1 MAFSYTGCSFTVLP
15 AGEGTVTT
23 WYPTN
28 DFGGCDKSSSLSILA
43 DASRINIMA
52 IVVVKAGT
60 GTITVASSAPFQNI
74 AVIPSA
80 TGVTSFGPHGIEVGG
95 NMRFGLTVSS
105 TTLAIVVWK
114 KIS

>member
-15 AGEGTVTT
+15 AGEGAVTT

-28 DFGGCDKSSSLSILA
+28 DFGGCSKTSGLSILA
-43 DASRINIMA
+43 DASRVNIMA
-52 IVVVKAGT
+52 VVVIKSGT
-60 GTITVASSAPFQNI
+60 GTITIASTAPYNSI
-74 AVIPSA
+74 ALIPS
-80 TGVTSFGPHGIEVGG
+80 TVGVTMFGPHGIEVGA
-95 NMRFGLTVSS
+95 NLRFALTASS